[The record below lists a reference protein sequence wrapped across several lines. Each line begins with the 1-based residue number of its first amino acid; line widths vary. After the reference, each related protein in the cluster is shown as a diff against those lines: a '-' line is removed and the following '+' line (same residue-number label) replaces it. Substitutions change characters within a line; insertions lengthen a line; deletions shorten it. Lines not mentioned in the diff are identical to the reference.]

1 MHDAIRNPY
10 DVYFASGSYDR
21 RYPRPNPRVLAH
33 VRRLVTPA
41 SHVIDFGCGSG
52 RYLVPLRPHLGRA
65 AGFDICETALGL
77 LRERL
82 TRGTGAPVDVLGPD
96 PAMLSHHVGQHGKA
110 DLVLCLFGV
119 LAHVTPR
126 AARAEV
132 LASLRGLLRPGGR
145 LLVSVPNRQR
155 RFAKE
160 QREAAP
166 GGEIRYRRAI
176 AGGSICLPYQLFDPA
191 TLAGE
196 LADAGYEIEGVWA
209 ESVLP
214 EAWLTGGGLAGALDA
229 GLTALCPP
237 RWGYGILMQ
246 AVSR

>member
-1 MHDAIRNPY
+1 MTDVIQNPY
-10 DVYFASGSYDR
+10 DVYFASGSYDQ
-21 RYPRPNPRVLAH
+21 RYPRPNPRVLAR
-33 VRRLVTPA
+33 VRRLLTPS
-41 SHVIDFGCGSG
+41 SHVIDYGCGSG

-65 AGFDICETALGL
+65 AGYDICETALGL
-77 LRERL
+77 LQQRL
-82 TRGTGAPVDVLGPD
+82 SAAMGAPVAVLGPD
-96 PAMLSHHVGQHGKA
+96 PDHLSDHVGRHGKA

-132 LASLRGLLRPGGR
+132 LARLRTLLRPGGR
-145 LLVSVPNRQR
+145 LLVSVPNRHR
-155 RFAKE
+155 RFARE

-176 AGGSICLPYQLFDPA
+176 AGGSICLPYQLFDP
-191 TLAGE
+191 TMLAGE
-196 LADAGYEIEGVWA
+196 MMAAGYEVEGVWA

-214 EAWLTGGGLAGALDA
+214 EAWLTGGGPAGVIDA